1 MKQAHEKE
9 RNSTPYT
16 ILKPIIT
23 KDLEN
28 PQGEEEV
35 GFAVLDLYLEFD
47 SYSFEVKL
55 KERWVFPRAGNRDRN
70 VTWEC
75 LF

>member
-1 MKQAHEKE
+1 MKQVHEKE
-9 RNSTPYT
+9 RNTTPYT

-47 SYSFEVKL
+47 SYSL
-55 KERWVFPRAGNRDRN
+55 
-70 VTWEC
+70 
-75 LF
+75 